1 MTSGFNIP
9 DVQPSP
15 IEITIEPKSKAD
27 QEKLGI
33 ALAKLAAEDPSLRV
47 STNPESGQAILKG
60 TDERHLDIKVDI
72 LQRTYELE
80 VYVGA
85 PQAAYRE
92 KITRQVTKA
101 YTYKKL
107 TGDSG
112 QFAHVKIVCEPLP
125 PGSGFIF
132 ENKVAGGNVP
142 EKYVPGVEQGLESV
156 LGSGILAGFPVV
168 DLKVTLIDGA
178 YHDVD
183 SSALAFEIASRAA
196 LKEALRDAAPILLE
210 PIMKVQVVTPEEY
223 TGSVIGDLNS
233 RRGHIQGQDM
243 RDSANVINAMVP
255 FANMFGYINN
265 LRSMS
270 EGRATFTMQ
279 FDHYAVVPLR
289 PDDDPPFRPAIGM
302 RA

>member
-107 TGDSG
+107 TGDLG

-125 PGSGFIF
+125 PGSGFISRTRW
-132 ENKVAGGNVP
+132 P
-142 EKYVPGVEQGLESV
+142 EATFRRNMFRVS
-156 LGSGILAGFPVV
+156 
-168 DLKVTLIDGA
+168 
-178 YHDVD
+178 
-183 SSALAFEIASRAA
+183 SRAWN
-196 LKEALRDAAPILLE
+196 RCWAPA
-210 PIMKVQVVTPEEY
+210 
-223 TGSVIGDLNS
+223 SW
-233 RRGHIQGQDM
+233 
-243 RDSANVINAMVP
+243 
-255 FANMFGYINN
+255 
-265 LRSMS
+265 
-270 EGRATFTMQ
+270 
-279 FDHYAVVPLR
+279 
-289 PDDDPPFRPAIGM
+289 PASL
-302 RA
+302 